1 MNFQTKCLGKMSD
14 VAGRGRT
21 IIFVSHQMN
30 QIRRL
35 CHRGL
40 RIDAGQVGFD
50 GPTQEVLAAYESM
63 MLGGERSK
71 RLELGSRL
79 GAQFLRWEVAS
90 PRSTQSHVVSTLGP
104 ARINFMVEVAEH
116 IRCGEHAVALY
127 SSQRQLM
134 WACAARNLVL
144 EPGVH
149 VFSHSFSSIPLRPSA
164 YQWQVSLR
172 KRDKQLDLWDCTPEM
187 VVATEAHQHYMDEWN
202 GILNFPSRFVH
213 WNGGN
218 VHVEQSASF

>member
-1 MNFQTKCLGKMSD
+1 MERFLKSPLQSPGHRKCEETFWPLKD
-14 VAGRGRT
+14 VS
-21 IIFVSHQMN
+21 FEV
-30 QIRRL
+30 
-35 CHRGL
+35 
-40 RIDAGQVGFD
+40 GQG
-50 GPTQEVLAAYESM
+50 EVLG
-63 MLGGERSK
+63 LIGRSGAGK
-71 RLELGSRL
+71 STLLKILSRITRPTVGRATVRL

-90 PRSTQSHVVSTLGP
+90 PRSTQSHVLSTLGP
-104 ARINFMVEVAEH
+104 ATINFMVEVAAH
-116 IRCGEHAVALY
+116 IRCGEHGVALY
-127 SSQRQLM
+127 STQRQLM
-134 WACAARNLVL
+134 WACAARKLVL

-149 VFSHSFSSIPLRPSA
+149 VFSHSFSSIPLRPGA